1 VSEAAAFDQLVE
13 EFYRAWFHYH
23 PEAAVDAG
31 VDGYA
36 TLLAPHGDDDI
47 GALVSLDESLLGA
60 LDEIDPG
67 RLDADRR
74 LDYHVLRGAVRIEH
88 HDLLERDWRYRDP
101 VRFLPVNAVY
111 QLTVRP
117 VPEFPTALI
126 TRVSAIPEHLRSA
139 RRYLAELPDL
149 IPSVWLQAAVV
160 EARAGAGFLRGLPD
174 HPKVVQG
181 FPSLGRLHTALDQ
194 AARALDE
201 FAHFLEAELAS
212 SAEGGFACGR
222 THFERILR
230 ERHFLDV
237 DADALHA
244 YGVSLF
250 DETLRQLE
258 EVTRRLRGDTDV
270 AAVTA
275 EIRAR
280 HPEAERLLDAYR
292 TQMQAAYRFVQERD
306 LVTVPARQRL
316 QVVDT
321 PTFLRHEI
329 PFAAY
334 LQPAANDPDQ
344 CGYYYVTPAADA
356 ALLGEHNSAGLA
368 HTCVHEA
375 WPGHHLQFVTAHARP
390 ESSTLPRLLNPSATL
405 YEGWALYCEQLMTEQ
420 GFLEGPEHEFILLRD
435 RLWRALRVQLD
446 VELHCRGLDLD
457 VAAGRMAQTL
467 GFPREQAL
475 ADLLWYTRAPGVPMG
490 YAVGWALINAA
501 RDVKAAGPA
510 LKEFHDRLLA
520 PGSVALPLVL
530 ERAFGADLRREARAR
545 VFGAGA

>member
-1 VSEAAAFDQLVE
+1 VA
-13 EFYRAWFHYH
+13 
-23 PEAAVDAG
+23 
-31 VDGYA
+31 
-36 TLLAPHGDDDI
+36 
-47 GALVSLDESLLGA
+47 
-60 LDEIDPG
+60 
-67 RLDADRR
+67 
-74 LDYHVLRGAVRIEH
+74 
-88 HDLLERDWRYRDP
+88 
-101 VRFLPVNAVY
+101 
-111 QLTVRP
+111 
-117 VPEFPTALI
+117 
-126 TRVSAIPEHLRSA
+126 
-139 RRYLAELPDL
+139 
-149 IPSVWLQAAVV
+149 

-194 AARALDE
+194 AARALGE
-201 FAHFLEAELAS
+201 FAHFLEAELAP
-212 SAEGGFACGR
+212 SADGGFACGR

-250 DETLRQLE
+250 DQTLRQLQ

-270 AAVTA
+270 AAATA

-280 HPEAERLLDAYR
+280 HPEAGRLLDAYR

-321 PTFLRHEI
+321 PAFLRHEI

-344 CGYYYVTPAADA
+344 CGHYYVTPASGA
-356 ALLGEHNSAGLA
+356 ALLGEHNNAGLA

-390 ESSTLPRLLNPSATL
+390 ESRTLPRLLNPSATL
-405 YEGWALYCEQLMTEQ
+405 YEGWALYCEQLMAEQ

-446 VELHCRGLDLD
+446 VELHCHGLGLD
-457 VAAGRMAQTL
+457 AAAERMTQAL

-501 RDVKAAGPA
+501 RDIQAAGPA

-530 ERAFGADLRREARAR
+530 ERAFGADLRREARTR